1 MFKRVEKTVE
11 RYFGVEVTDDGALV
25 VAERQDGRRAGA
37 ERYPSGAA
45 GIRALRDHIC
55 GFHSRPHVCIHACGS
70 SALAVAVG
78 LMSVPAVEVTM
89 ISPRVV
95 EARHTGAE
103 PVSMEPEARAERL
116 ARRAEQLF

>member
-1 MFKRVEKTVE
+1 MFERAE

-37 ERYPSGAA
+37 ERYPSGTA
-45 GIRALRDHIC
+45 GISALRDHIC

-78 LMSVPAVEVTM
+78 LMSVPLVEVTM
-89 ISPRVV
+89 VSPR
-95 EARHTGAE
+95 AIGPHQIGGE

-116 ARRAEQLF
+116 ARRAEKLF